1 MSFVAYIKNSS
12 GHAEE
17 SRESG
22 VGSLEVWVKTQ
33 PTRVPD
39 SGLLTPDSHAHRH
52 RR

>member
-22 VGSLEVWVKTQ
+22 VRSLEVWVKTFCQ
-33 PTRVPD
+33 LAFP
-39 SGLLTPDSHAHRH
+39 TPDS
-52 RR
+52 